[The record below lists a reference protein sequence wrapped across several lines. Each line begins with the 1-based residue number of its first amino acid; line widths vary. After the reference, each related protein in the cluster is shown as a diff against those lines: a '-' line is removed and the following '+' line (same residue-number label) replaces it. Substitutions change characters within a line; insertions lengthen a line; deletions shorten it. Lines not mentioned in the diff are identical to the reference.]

1 MIPREWLQ
9 YAPKPRP
16 LNADEEWNVFLSYR
30 SVNRTWVL
38 NLYDVLV
45 DLGYKVFIDQCEL
58 AAGKDLVMRLSE
70 ALKKSQAG
78 ILIWSAA
85 AAQSDW
91 VYKEY
96 ERLETK
102 STRNPNFN
110 FVPIRLD
117 KTELPEFADS
127 KIFVDFSSYPDGPN
141 GGELLRLVHGIV
153 GLPLSRE
160 AAHFANEQDEKFKD
174 TAVEIDA
181 AIRNRDPEEIMAL
194 FEKNGLPWKTTPSL
208 GCKAAES
215 LTKLDR
221 NTEALQILQK
231 LNEQFPGAIRPKQL
245 LALALA
251 RRGEEGDLKQAQ
263 KILAKLYAEG
273 ERDPETLGI
282 YARTWMDRYNSS
294 GDFNDLEQ
302 SRSYYAEAF
311 EKAQDDYYTGVNA
324 AAKSVFLGSEEDL
337 TKAMEYAKKI
347 ETLIGTKSH
356 PGDYWKTATVAEI
369 LLMQKRYKEAAE
381 VYKDAI
387 RMARTET
394 GSHKTTWKQAVRLME
409 KLQPPE
415 EDRRAILDVFKHIPG
430 YDKLENTKTFI

>member
-1 MIPREWLQ
+1 MIPQEWLQ

-16 LNADEEWNVFLSYR
+16 LTAEEEWNVFLSYR

-58 AAGKDLVMRLSE
+58 AAGKDLIMRLSE

-85 AAQSDW
+85 AAESDW

-102 STRNPNFN
+102 STKNPQFN

-117 KTELPEFADS
+117 NTALPEFADS

-153 GLPLSRE
+153 GLPLSPE
-160 AAHFANEQDEKFKD
+160 AARFANDRNEVFKN
-174 TAVEIDA
+174 AVIEIDA
-181 AIRNRDPEEIMAL
+181 AVQNRDPDEIISL
-194 FEKNGLPWKTTPSL
+194 FEKNGLSWKTTHSL

-215 LTKLDR
+215 LTRLDR
-221 NTEALQILQK
+221 NTDAIRVLESMIT
-231 LNEQFPGAIRPKQL
+231 EFPIAIRPKQL

-251 RRGEEGDLKQAQ
+251 RRGEAGDLKQAQ
-263 KILAKLYAEG
+263 KIIGKLYAEG
-273 ERDPETLGI
+273 QRDPETVGI
-282 YARTWMDRYNSS
+282 YARTWMDRYSSS
-294 GDFNDLEQ
+294 GDINDLEQ
-302 SRSYYAEAF
+302 SRTYYAEAF

-324 AAKSVFLGSEEDL
+324 AAKSIFLGSEDDL
-337 TKAMEYAKKI
+337 ARASEYAKKVEGI
-347 ETLIGTKSH
+347 LGSKVH
-356 PGDYWKTATVAEI
+356 PGDYWKTATVAEV
-369 LLMQKRYKEAAE
+369 LLMQKKYKEAAQM
-381 VYKDAI
+381 YKEAI
-387 RMARTET
+387 RMARSET
-394 GSHKTTWKQAVRLME
+394 GSHKSTWKQAVRLMQ
-409 KLQPPE
+409 KLKPTE
-415 EDRRAILDVFKHIPG
+415 EDRLAVLNAFRHIPG
-430 YDKLENTKTFI
+430 YNDTENTKVFI